1 MADRAH
7 DALAR
12 IAAAAAAVQTA
23 RNVLRAEVVSANAL
37 ADDPVVLDAYA
48 RGQYPD
54 EWSIIDAPDSA
65 GVDMEV
71 NKCIPRFEGQ
81 GTICERLAGQPMPFY
96 YEARARTGD
105 LMRAKRS
112 AIRLARERARQEIE

>member
-65 GVDMEV
+65 GGYMGV
-71 NKCIPRFEGQ
+71 NKCIQRFEAQ
-81 GTICERLAGQPMPFY
+81 GAICGRLARPPRPFF
-96 YEARARTGD
+96 YEARGRSGFFF
-105 LMRAKRS
+105 MRRGGQGPV
-112 AIRLARERARQEIE
+112 I